1 MGLNKPLVSFEE
13 NKLRKNEASRVEWR
27 ALACAIYA
35 GTGLGSVCMSPL
47 IALLI
52 DEFNYFGTMLV
63 IGALLLNN
71 AVGGALYR
79 PPPVLPQVREDL
91 AAEQEPAAA
100 ADTGTELARNV
111 KVCSRHTK

>member
-1 MGLNKPLVSFEE
+1 
-13 NKLRKNEASRVEWR
+13 
-27 ALACAIYA
+27 
-35 GTGLGSVCMSPL
+35 MSPL

-79 PPPVLPQVREDL
+79 TPPARPQVCEDVL
-91 AAEQEPAAA
+91 VAQEAAAETERELSQNVISADYLASTGNVQPA
-100 ADTGTELARNV
+100 LR
-111 KVCSRHTK
+111 KQRHFLRDPAGG